1 MSRATTSDFSHL
13 LSTARIA
20 GLELSNRV
28 FLPAM
33 DMNLCVEGE
42 ISDGEIAHYQARAAG
57 GTAMVITGTGA
68 VAWPV
73 GATSRHQPAF
83 SDDKYIPGIRR
94 LADAVHGAGGKL
106 CMQLCHHG
114 KTASVDTA
122 DGRPQLV
129 PSLLEGNLDMS
140 ALRDSP
146 MHELMSLATATQ
158 GKKATYKVADEDD
171 LAWVIDQFAQAARRV
186 QAAGVDAI
194 EIHAA
199 HGYLLSTFLSRGYN
213 KRTDR
218 WGGSLENR
226 VRLTCEVVRAIKK
239 VVGPDYPV
247 IVRVNGHEYGLVDGL
262 TMTETARAAAMI
274 EEAGADAIHVS
285 ANAHN
290 PFADF
295 TEGPLPSTVAQY
307 RQMARTVKQH
317 VTIPVIAVGRVLPE
331 VAEEM
336 IANGEC
342 DFVSMGR
349 QLLADPELV
358 KKIRAGRRQSVR
370 PCINCYV
377 CVEQNFF
384 DGTPKCAVNPALGHE
399 SLAVL
404 PPLGAVRRVTI
415 IGAGPAGLESARVLA
430 ERGAAV
436 TVFDKSDRLGG
447 TVWFSQLTT
456 PPNAQLVDW
465 LSHEVQ
471 RLGVTIRLG
480 ETATV
485 ATIAATKPDA
495 IIVATGAKRSR
506 PDVPGA
512 DLPHVLTGDI
522 LRGLITGEEGTD
534 TSSLGPVARRVV
546 QTGRVLRILN
556 KAERIRKL
564 SKRWMPV
571 GKRVVVVGGGLV
583 GLELS
588 EFLAERRRSVT
599 VLESGSQ
606 MGLPMA
612 MPRRWTAVN
621 RATHHGVTLIR
632 DATVTSINTVSVRY
646 RLGDK
651 EFEARADTVVLA
663 ADVTPDSQLAD
674 ELAGLGI
681 PVHVVGDA
689 QTVGYIEGAIHT
701 AQEVAREL

>member
-1 MSRATTSDFSHL
+1 MPATTKSEFSHL
-13 LSTARIA
+13 LSSGRIA

-28 FLPAM
+28 LLPAM

-42 ISDGEIAHYQARAAG
+42 ISDGEISHYRARAAG

-68 VAWPV
+68 VAWPI

-83 SDDKYIPGIRR
+83 SDDTYIPGLRR
-94 LADAVHGAGGKL
+94 LAEAVHEAGGKL

-129 PSLLEGNLDMS
+129 PSLLEGSVDMS
-140 ALRDSP
+140 ALRDNP
-146 MHELMSLATATQ
+146 MEELMALATATQ

-213 KRTDR
+213 RRTDR

-226 VRLTCEVVRAIKK
+226 ARLTCEVVRAVKK
-239 VVGPDYPV
+239 VVGSQYPV
-247 IVRVNGHEYGLVDGL
+247 LVRVNGHEYGLVNGL
-262 TMTETARAAAMI
+262 TATETARAAALI

-290 PFADF
+290 PFSDF
-295 TEGPLPSTVAQY
+295 TEGPLPAAVAQY
-307 RQMARTVKQH
+307 REIAHTVKQH
-317 VTIPVIAVGRVLPE
+317 VTIPVVAVGRMLPE

-349 QLLADPELV
+349 QLLADPNLV
-358 KKIRAGRRQSVR
+358 NKIRSGDRPSVR

-384 DGTPKCAVNPALGHE
+384 DGTPKCAVNPALGNE
-399 SLAVL
+399 TLAVL
-404 PPLGAVRRVTI
+404 RPADRVRRVTI
-415 IGAGPAGLESARVLA
+415 IGAGPAGLEAARVLA
-430 ERGAAV
+430 ERGVVV
-436 TVFDKSDRLGG
+436 TIIDKSDRLGG

-456 PPNAQLVDW
+456 PANALLIDW
-465 LSHEVQ
+465 FTYEMQ

-480 ETATV
+480 EV
-485 ATIAATKPDA
+485 ATPDVIATTKPDA
-495 IIVATGAKRSR
+495 VIVATGARRGR

-512 DLPHVLTGDI
+512 DLAHVLTGDI
-522 LRGLITGEEGTD
+522 LRGLITGEAGTD
-534 TSSLGPVARRVV
+534 TSSLSPMARRIVHL
-546 QTGRVLRILN
+546 GRAARLLN
-556 KAERIRKL
+556 NADRIRSL

-571 GKRVVVVGGGLV
+571 GKRVVVIGGGLV
-583 GLELS
+583 GLELA
-588 EFLAERRRSVT
+588 EFLAERGRSVT
-599 VLESGSQ
+599 VLEAGAQ

-612 MPRRWTAVN
+612 MPRRWTAVK
-621 RATHHGVTLIR
+621 RATSHGVTLIR
-632 DATVTSINTVSVRY
+632 EATVSSINNASVRY
-646 RLGDK
+646 KAGER
-651 EFEARADTVVLA
+651 EFEVRADTVVLA
-663 ADVTPDSQLAD
+663 ADVTPDRELAD
-674 ELAGLGI
+674 ELGILGV

-689 QTVGYIEGAIHT
+689 QVVGYIEGAIHT
-701 AQEVAREL
+701 AQEIAREL

>member
-1 MSRATTSDFSHL
+1 MSTKTKPEFSHL
-13 LSTARIA
+13 LSPGRIA

-42 ISDGEIAHYQARAAG
+42 ISEGEIAHYRARAAG

-94 LADAVHGAGGKL
+94 LADAIHATGGKL

-129 PSLLEGNLDMS
+129 PSLLEGALDMS
-140 ALRDSP
+140 ALRDNP
-146 MHELMSLATATQ
+146 MEELMALATATQ
-158 GKKATYKVADEDD
+158 GKKATYKVAEEDD
-171 LAWVIDQFAQAARRV
+171 LLWVIDQFAQAARRV
-186 QAAGVDAI
+186 QAGGVDAI

-213 KRTDR
+213 RRDDR

-226 VRLTCEVVRAIKK
+226 ARLICEVVRAVKG
-239 VVGPDYPV
+239 VVGLEYPV
-247 IVRVNGHEYGLVDGL
+247 LVRLNGHEYGLPNGL
-262 TMTETARAAAMI
+262 TATETARAAALI
-274 EEAGADAIHVS
+274 EEAGADAIHIS

-295 TEGPLPSTVAQY
+295 TEGPLPSAVAQY
-307 RQMARTVKQH
+307 REMARIVKQH
-317 VTIPVIAVGRVLPE
+317 VTIPVVAVGRVLPE

-336 IANGEC
+336 IASGDC

-358 KKIRAGRRQSVR
+358 NKIRAGHRKSVR

-399 SLAVL
+399 ERAVVT
-404 PPLGAVRRVTI
+404 PLGAHRRVTI
-415 IGAGPAGLESARVLA
+415 IGAGPAGLEAARVLA
-430 ERGAAV
+430 ERGAKV
-436 TVFDKSDRLGG
+436 TVIDKATRLGG
-447 TVWFSQLTT
+447 TMWFSQLTT
-456 PPNAQLVDW
+456 PANAQLVTW
-465 LSHEVQ
+465 LSDEVQ
-471 RLGVTIRLG
+471 RLGVTVRLG
-480 ETATV
+480 EV
-485 ATIAATKPDA
+485 ATPEVIAATNPQA
-495 IIVATGAKRSR
+495 VIVATGAQRGR

-522 LRGLITGEEGTD
+522 LRGLITGEVGTD
-534 TSSLGPVARRVV
+534 TSSLSPTARRIVRV
-546 QTGRVLRILN
+546 GRSVRLLN
-556 KAERIRKL
+556 NANRIRTL

-583 GLELS
+583 GLELA

-599 VLESGSQ
+599 VLEAGSH

-612 MPRRWTAVN
+612 MPRRWTAVSK
-621 RATHHGVTLIR
+621 ASSHGVTLIR
-632 DATVTSINTVSVRY
+632 EATVISINNVSVRY
-646 RLGDK
+646 RVGER

-663 ADVTPDSQLAD
+663 ADVTPDRHLAD
-674 ELAGLGI
+674 DLAGLGI
-681 PVHVVGDA
+681 PIHVVGDA
-689 QTVGYIEGAIHT
+689 HSIGYIEGAIHT
-701 AQEVAREL
+701 AQEIAREL